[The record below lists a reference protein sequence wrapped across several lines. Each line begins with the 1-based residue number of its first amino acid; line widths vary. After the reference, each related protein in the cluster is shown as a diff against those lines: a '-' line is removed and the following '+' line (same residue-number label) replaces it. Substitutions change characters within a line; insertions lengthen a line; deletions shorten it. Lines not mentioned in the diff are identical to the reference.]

1 MAVLKINNFFSFICN
16 GSMLGWV
23 ATLYF
28 CHYSFR

>member
-1 MAVLKINNFFSFICN
+1 
-16 GSMLGWV
+16 MLGWV